1 MDVRKRILSE
11 ISKQI
16 LALQSNEVILVAIDG
31 VDGAG
36 KTFLA
41 DELVAYLMVS
51 DRPIIRSS
59 VDGFHNPREIRYRLG
74 KASPLGFFQDS
85 YNYNE
90 LIDNLLRP
98 LSPGG
103 DKKYR
108 KAIFDHRTNLKV
120 EVAEAIAAPGSIL
133 IFDGI
138 FLHRPELRDYW
149 DFSIFLEVD
158 FTISIPRVAQRGE
171 GSPDPKAETN
181 KRYIEGQK
189 LYLSQCH
196 PQKFASIVVNNNDLN
211 QPYFVNLDGG

>member
-1 MDVRKRILSE
+1 MDARKKILSE
-11 ISKQI
+11 MTKQI

-36 KTFLA
+36 KTYLA
-41 DELVAYLMVS
+41 DELAASLMMS

-74 KASPLGFFQDS
+74 KTSPLGFFQDS

-90 LIDNLLRP
+90 LIENLLRP
-98 LSPGG
+98 LSPDGN
-103 DKKYR
+103 KKYR
-108 KAIFDHRTNLKV
+108 KAIFDHRTNLQV
-120 EVAEAIAAPGSIL
+120 EVSEETAVPGSIL

-158 FTISIPRVAQRGE
+158 FTISIPRGAQRGE
-171 GSPDPKAETN
+171 GSPDLHAATN

-196 PQKFASIVVNNNDLN
+196 PQKFASVIVNNNDLN
-211 QPYFVNLDGG
+211 APNFVNLDGV